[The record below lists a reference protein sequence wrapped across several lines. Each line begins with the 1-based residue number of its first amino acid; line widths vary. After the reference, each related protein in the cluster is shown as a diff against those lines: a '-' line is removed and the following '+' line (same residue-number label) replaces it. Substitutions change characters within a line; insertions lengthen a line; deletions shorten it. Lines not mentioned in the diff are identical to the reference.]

1 MHAALDDDLSLRLGR
16 FARELQAVT
25 DEIRDAIVDF
35 RRLIVVS
42 KDDRAALL
50 LERIDGPDVG
60 REERPFDRGNDGLDP
75 LIEMRG
81 FASNLVIPVKRRAR
95 QHAEVSR
102 GAGSGARRAGL
113 GRSIWMGWTERVE
126 DGHCSP
132 PS

>member
-42 KDDRAALL
+42 KDDRAALV
-50 LERIDGPDVG
+50 LERIDGLHVG

-75 LIEMRG
+75 LVEMRG
-81 FASNLVIPVKRRAR
+81 LAGYLVVPIERRSR
-95 QHAEVSR
+95 QHTELSR
-102 GAGSGARRAGL
+102 GAGCCRRAG
-113 GRSIWMGWTERVE
+113 WWCAAWTGWA
-126 DGHCSP
+126 
-132 PS
+132 